1 MSNERYVS
9 ARVVSTDP
17 AVIYSMRGYATP
29 LGVAS
34 LRPEAFRGRE
44 VLHLLALASTIE
56 VEDAPRKIAKD
67 LQAAAAEF
75 PGNTFVVLTNT
86 EFEAYLLSELG
97 VAAMPC
103 NLLVFL
109 DEHLFVPMDGPPE
122 FDAIYNARLT
132 PIKRHE
138 LAVDVESLALLY
150 DLGPPE
156 KPVRYDDVRA
166 MLPRATFIN
175 HQVGGGV
182 YRQLPVKDCVRH
194 VNRARVGLCLS
205 AVEGAMQASMEYM
218 LAGLPVVSTRSI
230 GGRDRYFLPPFCRI
244 VDDNPAAVAQ
254 AVEAYVKKPIPKQ
267 VVRDHALFM
276 LRFERHNFLIAVN
289 KLVKAA
295 FGVDGLFDSF
305 APFAT
310 GLTRWR
316 SADEAVAPLM
326 KNAS

>member
-1 MSNERYVS
+1 MNKDRYVS
-9 ARVVSTDP
+9 ARVVSTNP
-17 AVIYSMRGYATP
+17 AVIYSTRGYATP

-34 LRPEAFRGRE
+34 LRPEAFRGRK

-56 VEDAPRKIAKD
+56 TEDGPRKVAKD
-67 LQAAAAEF
+67 LQAATAEF

-86 EFEAYLLSELG
+86 EFEAYLLAELG
-97 VAAMPC
+97 VVAMPC
-103 NLLVFL
+103 NLLIFL
-109 DEHLFVPMDGPPE
+109 DENLFVPIGGTPE

-138 LAVDVESLALLY
+138 LAVDVASLALLY

-156 KPVRYDDVRA
+156 RPTLYEDIRA

-175 HQVGGGV
+175 HQVGGGT
-182 YRQLPVKDCVRH
+182 YRQLPIEDCVRH
-194 VNRARVGLCLS
+194 INRARVGLCLS
-205 AVEGAMQASMEYM
+205 AIEGAMQASMEYM

-244 VDDNPAAVAQ
+244 VDDDPAAIAE
-254 AVEAYVKKPIPKQ
+254 AVEAYARKPIPKQ
-267 VVRDHALFM
+267 VIRDHALFM

-289 KLVKAA
+289 KLVKAT
-295 FGVDGLFDSF
+295 FGIDGLFKSF
-305 APFAT
+305 APFEI

-316 SADEAVAPLM
+316 SADAAVAPLM
-326 KNAS
+326 KHAS

>member
-1 MSNERYVS
+1 MSNDRYVS

-17 AVIYSMRGYATP
+17 AVIYSMRGYAMP
-29 LGVAS
+29 LGVAN
-34 LRPEAFRGRE
+34 LRPEAFRGRK
-44 VLHLLALASTIE
+44 VLHLLSLASTIE
-56 VEDAPRKIAKD
+56 TEDGPRKIAKD

-75 PGNTFVVLTNT
+75 PGNTFIVLTNT
-86 EFEAYLLSELG
+86 EYESYLLSELG
-97 VAAMPC
+97 VVAMPC
-103 NLLVFL
+103 NLLTFL
-109 DEHLFVPMDGPPE
+109 DENLFVPMGGPPE

-138 LAVDVESLALLY
+138 LAVDVASLALLY
-150 DLGPPE
+150 DLGPAE
-156 KPVRYDDVRA
+156 QRICYDEVRA

-175 HQVGGGV
+175 HQVGQGA

-194 VNRARVGLCLS
+194 INRARVGLCLS
-205 AVEGAMQASMEYM
+205 ASEGPMQASMEYM

-244 VDDNPAAVAQ
+244 VDDSPAAVAQ

-267 VVRDHALFM
+267 IVREHALFM

-289 KLVKAA
+289 KLVKAT
-295 FGVDGLFDSF
+295 FGIDGLFKSF
-305 APFAT
+305 APFEI

-326 KNAS
+326 KHAS